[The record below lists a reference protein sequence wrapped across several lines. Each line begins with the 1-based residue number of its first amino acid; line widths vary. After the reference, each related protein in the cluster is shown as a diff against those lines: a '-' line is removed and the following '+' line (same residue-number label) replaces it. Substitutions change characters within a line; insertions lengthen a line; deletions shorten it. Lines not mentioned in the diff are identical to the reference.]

1 MKATPAGEK
10 LVIRL
15 KTDLTTELITT
26 HHNRM
31 HESIWVLLIF
41 SCF

>member
-31 HESIWVLLIF
+31 HAQML
-41 SCF
+41 SCGKL